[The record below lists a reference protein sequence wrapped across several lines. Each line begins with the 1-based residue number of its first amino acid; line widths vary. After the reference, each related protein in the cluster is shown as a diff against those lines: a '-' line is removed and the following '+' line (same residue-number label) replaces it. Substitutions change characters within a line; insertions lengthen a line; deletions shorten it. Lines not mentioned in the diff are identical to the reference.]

1 MARPSPLQRALFR
14 APLVAY
20 RLGLAGREHW
30 IGMRWILIVTRGRRS
45 GREHAVLLD
54 RLGEDP
60 TRGRYYVQ
68 AAYGRDADWVRNVET
83 HPGFEAQVGTERFAA
98 RLEPVPDEEARA
110 VMLAYVRSHALYS
123 PFIARM
129 LGYPGSMRDAEA
141 VAGWLVDR
149 FAMLAIV
156 RSPSELGRSQ

>member
-1 MARPSPLQRALFR
+1 MARLGPSMRALYR

-30 IGMRWILIVTRGRRS
+30 IGMHWILIVTRGRRS

-54 RLGEDP
+54 RLGDDP

-68 AAYGRDADWVRNVET
+68 AAYGRNADWVRNVEA
-83 HPGFEAQVGTERFAA
+83 HPAFEAQVGTERFAA
-98 RLEPVPDEEARA
+98 RMETAPDSEARA
-110 VMLAYVRSHALYS
+110 VMLAYVRAHSFYS

-129 LGYPGSMRDAEA
+129 LGYPGSMRDTQA
-141 VAGWLVDR
+141 VADWLVDR
-149 FAMLAIV
+149 FGMLAIV
-156 RSPSELGRSQ
+156 RSSSELRRSQ

>member
-1 MARPSPLQRALFR
+1 MARPGRLLRAFYG

-30 IGMRWILIVTRGRRS
+30 IGMHWILIVTRGRRS

-54 RLGEDP
+54 LLGEDP
-60 TRGRYYVQ
+60 SRRRYYVQ
-68 AAYGRDADWVRNVET
+68 AAYGRQADWVRNIEA

-98 RLEPVPDEEARA
+98 RMETVPEEEARA
-110 VMLAYVRSHALYS
+110 VMLAYVRAHSFYS

-129 LGYPGSMRDAEA
+129 LGYPGPTRDAKA
-141 VAGWLVDR
+141 VADWLVEK
-149 FAMLAIV
+149 FGMLAIV
-156 RSPSELGRSQ
+156 REEGP